1 MSLLKG
7 IRSMKIFMT
16 GGTGFVGT
24 HLTKRLL
31 AEGHDVT
38 ILTQALTGAELK
50 TTGLAYLI
58 GNPTIRGKWQ
68 EAVREHDVIINLAG
82 ASIFSRWTA
91 AQKKILLS
99 SRIDT
104 TRHLVEA
111 LPDHASHITFFS
123 TSAVGYYGFH
133 EDEELTESALA
144 GNDFLAGL
152 ALAWEQEALLARV
165 KGARVIITRFGI
177 VLGKNGGALG
187 QMIPLFKYFLG
198 GPLGSGRQWFSW
210 VHMDDLAEAFIF
222 LLKHKDISGA
232 VNLCSPRPVRNADLA
247 RTIGLVLHRPSFLPA
262 PAFMMKL
269 ILGEFGDA
277 LLKGQRVSPRRLIDA
292 GFGFQYPDIEEA
304 LRNIIV
310 D

>member
-7 IRSMKIFMT
+7 TRSMKIFMT

-24 HLTKRLL
+24 HLTKKFL

-38 ILTQALTGAELK
+38 ILTQAPDSAELK
-50 TTGLAYLI
+50 MTGLVYLI

-111 LPDHASHITFFS
+111 LPDNASHITFFS

-144 GNDFLAGL
+144 GDDFLAGL

-247 RTIGLVLHRPSFLPA
+247 RAIGLVLRRPAWMPA

-269 ILGEFGDA
+269 ILGEFGDV
-277 LLKGQRVSPRRLIDA
+277 LLKGQRVIPRRLIDA
-292 GFGFQYPDIEEA
+292 GFGFQYPGIEDA